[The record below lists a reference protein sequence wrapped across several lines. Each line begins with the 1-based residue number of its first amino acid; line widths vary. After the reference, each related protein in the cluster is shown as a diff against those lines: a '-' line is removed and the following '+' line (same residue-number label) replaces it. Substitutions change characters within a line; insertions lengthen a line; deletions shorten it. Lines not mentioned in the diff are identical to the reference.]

1 MKPFIFKQLPLSLAV
16 GTVLLSQVAWAE
28 DLTGDEVLN
37 LGVLTATVD
46 RQGTKVQ
53 TNVVTAKEKDESTD
67 TSMRGLLSQE
77 PAIDIG
83 GGTGASQFLTIRG
96 MGQNSVDFKVDNA
109 YSDSQILYHQG
120 RFILDPSLIKIV
132 SVQKGAGSAS
142 AGIGAT
148 NGAIIA
154 RTVDAQDLLRQTD
167 KDYGAKINLGYSSND
182 SHNYG
187 ATVFGRMGNFDAL
200 LSYNVK
206 DEDNFKA
213 GDGYVNGIDGGDY
226 VPYSAL
232 ETTSYLAKLGANF
245 GNHRLVL
252 SHMKDEQAGVRTVR
266 EEFSAFG
273 ADVQPRLSLA
283 RQAPAYR
290 ETSLSNTNLEW
301 TAKGLG
307 WGFADDLTANAYLMK
322 NERYSADDRG
332 CGYCGYGN
340 ALNNPAFPD
349 PIETST
355 EIETKGANLN
365 LDVNVGESTLVKY
378 GVNYRQQ
385 EITPGNINPAIMTHT
400 PEKTDAGVY
409 VEAIGD
415 VGRFTITGGVRY
427 DHFDITANDG
437 VNAKD
442 GNLNP
447 SLGVIYQ
454 ANPNLS
460 FSANHNYATRSPRL
474 YDALMVGR
482 ARVSVS
488 PNIKAEQARNT
499 EIGFNYNN
507 GNFGLDGTYF
517 WQKVDDVI
525 VNPQDRH
532 ENAGQREAVN
542 DGYSKNHGYE
552 LGASYRQGGLTARIG
567 VAESNPEYFLS
578 ATSEVNPEFAVP
590 VGRTWT
596 ASLAYRFAN
605 PDLELG
611 VRNRTVEDSED
622 AVVAG
627 AAISSRPGYSVTDV
641 FANWKPYGN
650 DKMNVNFSVNN
661 VTDEFYYPHT
671 QRAAATTY
679 PGVGREY
686 RIGINYAF

>member
-1 MKPFIFKQLPLSLAV
+1 MKIRHYLRLSLAV
-16 GTVLLSQVAWAE
+16 ASLLVAQTAMANAETEPTVDLGTL
-28 DLTGDEVLN
+28 EV
-37 LGVLTATVD
+37 TAD

-53 TNVVTAKEKDESTD
+53 TNVVTLQEKDESTA
-67 TSMRGLLSQE
+67 TSLRGLLQEE

-96 MGQNSVDFKVDNA
+96 MGQNSVDIKVDNA

-120 RFILDPSLIKIV
+120 RFILDPSLVKIV

-148 NGAIIA
+148 NGAIVA
-154 RTVDAQDLLRQTD
+154 KTVDAQDLLKNSD
-167 KDYGAKINLGYSSND
+167 KDYGAKLNLGYSSND

-187 ATVFGRMGNFDAL
+187 ATVFGRAGSFDAL

-206 DEDNFKA
+206 DEENFKA
-213 GDGYVNGIDGGDY
+213 GSGYTNGIDGSDY

-245 GNHRLVL
+245 GKHRFVL
-252 SHMKDEQAGVRTVR
+252 SHLKDEQAGVRTVR
-266 EEFSAFG
+266 EEFSAFD
-273 ADVQPRLSLA
+273 ASVQPRLSLA

-301 TAKGLG
+301 TAEDLG
-307 WGFADDLTANAYLMK
+307 FVEKLTANAYLMK

-340 ALNNPAFPD
+340 ASAYPNPV
-349 PIETST
+349 ETNT

-365 LDVNVGESTLVKY
+365 LDVPVGDSTLVKY
-378 GVNYRQQ
+378 GVNYRHQ
-385 EITPGNINPAIMTHT
+385 EITPGNINASVMTHT
-400 PEKTDAGVY
+400 PEKSDAGVY
-409 VEAIGD
+409 VEAISD
-415 VGRFTITGGVRY
+415 VGDFTITGGVRY

-437 VNAKD
+437 VNATG

-447 SLGVIYQ
+447 SFGVIYQ
-454 ANPNLS
+454 DNPNLR
-460 FSANHNYATRSPRL
+460 FSAKHNYATRSPCL
-474 YDALMVGR
+474 YDALMVGIR
-482 ARVSVS
+482 RVSVS

-499 EIGFNYNN
+499 EIGFNYSN
-507 GNFGLDGTYF
+507 GNVGFDGTYF

-532 ENAGQREAVN
+532 GSTTSTREAVN

-552 LGASYRQGGLTARIG
+552 VGASYRYKGLTARVG
-567 VAESNPEYFLS
+567 VAQSNPEYFLS
-578 ATSEVNPEFAVP
+578 SNATTVNPEFAVP

-605 PDLELG
+605 PNLEIG
-611 VRNRTVEDSED
+611 VSNRTVEDSEE

-641 FANWKPYGN
+641 FANWKPYGT

-661 VTDEFYYPHT
+661 VADEFYYPHS
-671 QRAAATTY
+671 QRAATTTY
-679 PGVGREY
+679 PGVGREFRVGVNFTY
-686 RIGINYAF
+686 

>member
-1 MKPFIFKQLPLSLAV
+1 MKKFQLLPLTLAMGATLITQAHAAEAESEV
-16 GTVLLSQVAWAE
+16 VL
-28 DLTGDEVLN
+28 
-37 LGVLTATVD
+37 ATEYVTID
-46 RQGTKVQ
+46 RQGTKIK
-53 TNVVTAKEKDESTD
+53 TNVVTAQEKDESTATD
-67 TSMRGLLSQE
+67 LRGLLEEE

-96 MGQNSVDFKVDNA
+96 MGQNSVDVKVDNA

-120 RFILDPSLIKIV
+120 RFILDPSLVKIV

-148 NGAIIA
+148 NGAIVA
-154 RTVDAQDLLRQTD
+154 RTLDAKDLLADSD
-167 KDYGAKINLGYSSND
+167 KDYGAKINAGYSSND
-182 SHNYG
+182 AYNYG
-187 ATVFGRMGNFDAL
+187 ATAFGRMGNVDAL
-200 LSYNVK
+200 VSYNVK
-206 DEDNFKA
+206 DEKNFKA
-213 GDGYVNGIDGGDY
+213 GDGYVNGIDGEDY

-232 ETTSYLAKLGANF
+232 ETTSYLAKIGADLGK
-245 GNHRLVL
+245 HRLVL

-273 ADVQPRLSLA
+273 ADVQPRLSIA

-301 TAKGLG
+301 TAKDLG
-307 WGFADDLTANAYLMK
+307 FSFVNDITANAYQMK

-340 ALNNPAFPD
+340 ASAYPD
-349 PIETST
+349 PVETTT
-355 EIETKGANLN
+355 EIETKGANINFDALA
-365 LDVNVGESTLVKY
+365 GENTVVKY
-378 GVNYRQQ
+378 GVNYRHQ
-385 EITPGNINPAIMTHT
+385 EITPGNINPSIMTHT
-400 PEKTDAGVY
+400 PEKTDTGAY
-409 VEAIGD
+409 VEIIGD
-415 VGRFTITGGVRY
+415 VGNLTVTGGLRY
-427 DHFDITANDG
+427 DQFDFTANDG
-437 VNAKD
+437 VKASD
-442 GNLNP
+442 SNLNP
-447 SLGVIYQ
+447 SLGLIYQ
-454 ANPNLS
+454 ATPTLS

-474 YDALMVGR
+474 YDALMTGIR
-482 ARVSVS
+482 RVSVN

-507 GNFGLDGTYF
+507 GNFGLDGTYY

-525 VNPQDRH
+525 VNPQLRH
-532 ENAGQREAVN
+532 DANGQMITGQSEAVN

-552 LGASYRQGGLTARIG
+552 LGASYRQGGLTARVG

-578 ATSEVNPEFAVP
+578 AAAEVNPEFAIP

-605 PDLELG
+605 PNLEIG
-611 VRNRTVEDSED
+611 VRNRTVEDSDD

-627 AAISSRPGYSVTDV
+627 AAISSRPGYSVTDL
-641 FANWKPYGN
+641 FANWKPYGT
-650 DKMNVNFSVNN
+650 DKMNVNFAVNN
-661 VTDEFYYPHT
+661 VEDEFYYPHS

-686 RIGINYAF
+686 RVGVNYTF

>member
-1 MKPFIFKQLPLSLAV
+1 MKKFVKLPLTLAV
-16 GTVLLSQVAWAE
+16 MSALSTVALADDQVAVANE
-28 DLTGDEVLN
+28 PTVVLEGDTIVI
-37 LGVLTATVD
+37 D
-46 RQGTKVQ
+46 RQGTKVK
-53 TNVVTAKEKDESTD
+53 TNVVTAQEKDESTD
-67 TSMRGLLSQE
+67 TNLRGLLEEE
-77 PAIDIG
+77 PAIDIS

-96 MGQNSVDFKVDNA
+96 MGQNSVDIKVDNA

-120 RFILDPSLIKIV
+120 RFILDPSLVKIV

-154 RTVDAQDLLRQTD
+154 KTLDAKDLLANSD
-167 KDYGAKINLGYSSND
+167 KDYGAKISAGYSSND
-182 SHNYG
+182 SYNYG
-187 ATVFGRMGNFDAL
+187 ATAFGRMGNFDAL
-200 LSYNVK
+200 VSYNFK
-206 DEDNFKA
+206 DEENFSA
-213 GDGYVNGIDGGDY
+213 GKDYVNGIDGEDY

-232 ETTSYLAKLGANF
+232 ETTSYLAKLGADF
-245 GNHRLVL
+245 GKHRFVL

-273 ADVQPRLSLA
+273 TEVNPRLSLA

-290 ETSLSNTNLEW
+290 ETSLANTNLEW
-301 TAKGLG
+301 TAKDLG
-307 WGFADDLTANAYLMK
+307 FSFANDVTANAYLMK

-340 ALNNPAFPD
+340 AADYAEPV
-349 PIETST
+349 ETST
-355 EIETKGANLN
+355 EIETKGANFN
-365 LDVNVGESTLVKY
+365 VDVDAGENTLVKY
-378 GVNYRQQ
+378 GVNYRHQ
-385 EITPGNINPAIMTHT
+385 EITPGNINPSIMTHT
-400 PEKTDAGVY
+400 PEKTDTGAY
-409 VEAIGD
+409 VEIIGD
-415 VGRFTITGGVRY
+415 VGNLTVTGGMRY
-427 DHFDITANDG
+427 DHFDFTANDG
-437 VNAKD
+437 VNAKG

-447 SLGVIYQ
+447 SLGLIYQ
-454 ANPNLS
+454 ATPTLS

-482 ARVSVS
+482 ARVSVN

-499 EIGFNYNN
+499 EVGFNYNN
-507 GNFGLDGTYF
+507 GKFGLNGTYY

-525 VNPQDRH
+525 VNPQNRH
-532 ENAGQREAVN
+532 DAVGQREAVN
-542 DGYSKNHGYE
+542 DGYSRNHGYE
-552 LGASYRQGGLTARIG
+552 LGASYRQGGFTARVG

-578 ATSEVNPEFAVP
+578 STAEVNPEFAVP

-605 PDLELG
+605 PNLEIG
-611 VRNRTVEDSED
+611 VRNRTVEDSDD

-627 AAISSRPGYSVTDV
+627 AAISSRPGYSVSDV

-650 DKMNVNFSVNN
+650 DKMNVNLSVNN
-661 VTDEFYYPHT
+661 LEDKFYYPHS
-671 QRAAATTY
+671 QRAGVNTY

-686 RIGINYAF
+686 RVGVNYTF

>member
-1 MKPFIFKQLPLSLAV
+1 MKIRHYLRLSLAV
-16 GTVLLSQVAWAE
+16 ASLLVAQTAMANAETEPTVDLGTL
-28 DLTGDEVLN
+28 EV
-37 LGVLTATVD
+37 TAD

-53 TNVVTAKEKDESTD
+53 TNVVTLQEKDESTA
-67 TSMRGLLSQE
+67 TSLRGLLQEE

-96 MGQNSVDFKVDNA
+96 MGQNSVDIKVDNA

-120 RFILDPSLIKIV
+120 RFILDPSLVKIV

-148 NGAIIA
+148 NGAIVA
-154 RTVDAQDLLRQTD
+154 KTVDAQDLLKNSD
-167 KDYGAKINLGYSSND
+167 KDYGAKLNLGYSSND

-187 ATVFGRMGNFDAL
+187 ATVFGRAGSFDAL

-206 DEDNFKA
+206 DEENFKA
-213 GDGYVNGIDGGDY
+213 GSGYTNGIDGSDY

-245 GNHRLVL
+245 GKHRFVL
-252 SHMKDEQAGVRTVR
+252 SHLKDEQAGVRTVR
-266 EEFSAFG
+266 EEFSAFD
-273 ADVQPRLSLA
+273 ASVQPRLSLA

-301 TAKGLG
+301 TAEDLG
-307 WGFADDLTANAYLMK
+307 FVEKLTANAYLMK

-340 ALNNPAFPD
+340 ASAYPNPV
-349 PIETST
+349 ETNT

-365 LDVNVGESTLVKY
+365 LDVPVGDSTLVKY
-378 GVNYRQQ
+378 GVNYRHQ
-385 EITPGNINPAIMTHT
+385 EITPGNINASVMTHT
-400 PEKTDAGVY
+400 PEKSDAGVY
-409 VEAIGD
+409 VEAISD
-415 VGRFTITGGVRY
+415 VGDFTITGGVRY

-437 VNAKD
+437 VNATG

-447 SLGVIYQ
+447 SFGVIYQ

-474 YDALMVGR
+474 YDALMVGIR
-482 ARVSVS
+482 RVSVS

-499 EIGFNYNN
+499 EIGFNYSN
-507 GNFGLDGTYF
+507 GNVGFDGTYF

-532 ENAGQREAVN
+532 GSTTSTREAVN

-552 LGASYRQGGLTARIG
+552 VGASYRYKGLTARVG
-567 VAESNPEYFLS
+567 VAQSNPEYFLS
-578 ATSEVNPEFAVP
+578 SNATTVNPEFAVP

-605 PDLELG
+605 PNLEIG
-611 VRNRTVEDSED
+611 VSNRTVEDSEE

-641 FANWKPYGN
+641 FANWKPYGT

-661 VTDEFYYPHT
+661 VADEFYYPHS
-671 QRAAATTY
+671 QRAATTTY
-679 PGVGREY
+679 PGVGREFRVGVNFTY
-686 RIGINYAF
+686 

>member
-1 MKPFIFKQLPLSLAV
+1 MKKFAKLPLSLAV
-16 GTVLLSQVAWAE
+16 MS
-28 DLTGDEVLN
+28 
-37 LGVLTATVD
+37 VLTTTAFANEQAIEQAVEPTVVLEGDTIVID
-46 RQGTKVQ
+46 RQGTKVK
-53 TNVVTAKEKDESTD
+53 TNVVTEEEKDESTATD
-67 TSMRGLLSQE
+67 LRGLLKEE
-77 PAIDIG
+77 PSIEFG
-83 GGTGASQFLTIRG
+83 GGNGTSQYWSIRG
-96 MGQNSVDFKVDNA
+96 MGQNSIDVKVDNA
-109 YSDSQILYHQG
+109 YSDTQILYHQG
-120 RFILDPSLIKIV
+120 RFMLDPALVKIV
-132 SVQKGAGSAS
+132 SVQKGAGAAS

-154 RTVDAQDLLRQTD
+154 KTVDAKDLLADSD
-167 KDYGAKINLGYSSND
+167 KDYGAKINAGYSSND
-182 SHNYG
+182 GYNYG
-187 ATVFGRMGNFDAL
+187 ATAFGRMGNVDAL
-200 LSYNVK
+200 VSYNFK
-206 DEDNFKA
+206 NEENFKA
-213 GDGYVNGIDGGDY
+213 GDGYVNGIDGEDY

-232 ETTSYLAKLGANF
+232 ETTSYLAKIGADLGK
-245 GNHRLVL
+245 HRLVL

-301 TAKGLG
+301 TAKDLGLS
-307 WGFADDLTANAYLMK
+307 FVNDITANAYLMK

-340 ALNNPAFPD
+340 ASAYPD
-349 PIETST
+349 PVETTT
-355 EIETKGANLN
+355 EIETKGANINFDTLA
-365 LDVNVGESTLVKY
+365 GENTVVKY
-378 GVNYRQQ
+378 GVNYRHQ
-385 EITPGNINPAIMTHT
+385 EITPGNINPSIMTHT
-400 PEKTDAGVY
+400 PEKTDTGAY
-409 VEAIGD
+409 VEIIGD
-415 VGRFTITGGVRY
+415 VGNLTVTGGMRY

-437 VNAKD
+437 VKASG

-447 SLGVIYQ
+447 SLGLIYQ
-454 ANPNLS
+454 ATPTLS

-488 PNIKAEQARNT
+488 PNIKAERARNT

-507 GNFGLDGTYF
+507 GNFGLDGTYY
-517 WQKVDDVI
+517 WQKVNDVI

-532 ENAGQREAVN
+532 ESAGQREAVN
-542 DGYSKNHGYE
+542 DGYSRNHGYE
-552 LGASYRQGGLTARIG
+552 LGASYRQGGLTARVG

-578 ATSEVNPEFAVP
+578 STSEVNPEFAVP

-605 PDLELG
+605 PNLEIG

-627 AAISSRPGYSVTDV
+627 ANISSRPGYSVTDV

-650 DKMNVNFSVNN
+650 DKMNVNFAVNN
-661 VTDEFYYPHT
+661 VEDEFYYPHS

-686 RIGINYAF
+686 RVGVNYTF

>member
-1 MKPFIFKQLPLSLAV
+1 MKKFQLLPLTLAMGAAFV
-16 GTVLLSQVAWAE
+16 TQAHADESAFEVVL
-28 DLTGDEVLN
+28 
-37 LGVLTATVD
+37 ATEYVNID
-46 RQGTKVQ
+46 RQGTKVK
-53 TNVVTAKEKDESTD
+53 TNVVTAQKIDESTD
-67 TSMRGLLSQE
+67 TNLRGLLKEE
-77 PAIDIG
+77 PAIHIG

-96 MGQNSVDFKVDNA
+96 MGQNSVDVKVDNA

-120 RFILDPSLIKIV
+120 RFILDPSLVKIV

-148 NGAIIA
+148 NGAIVA
-154 RTVDAQDLLRQTD
+154 RTLDAKDLLAGSD
-167 KDYGAKINLGYSSND
+167 KDYGAKISAGYSSND
-182 SHNYG
+182 AYNYG
-187 ATVFGRMGNFDAL
+187 ATAFGRMGNVDAL
-200 LSYNVK
+200 ISYNVK
-206 DEDNFKA
+206 DEKNFKA
-213 GDGYVNGIDGGDY
+213 GDGYANNLDGEDY

-232 ETTSYLAKLGANF
+232 ETTSYLAKVGADF
-245 GNHRLVL
+245 GKHRLVL

-266 EEFSAFG
+266 EEFTAF
-273 ADVQPRLSLA
+273 DTEVNPRLSLA

-290 ETSLSNTNLEW
+290 ETSLSITNLEW
-301 TAKGLG
+301 TAKDLG
-307 WGFADDLTANAYLMK
+307 YSFANDVTANIYQMK

-340 ALNNPAFPD
+340 AADYPD
-349 PIETST
+349 PVETTT
-355 EIETKGANLN
+355 EIDTKGANFN
-365 LDVNVGESTLVKY
+365 VDVNAGENTLVKY
-378 GVNYRQQ
+378 GVNYRHQ
-385 EITPGNINPAIMTHT
+385 EITPGNINPSIMTHT
-400 PEKTDAGVY
+400 PEKTDTGAY
-409 VEAIGD
+409 VEIIGD
-415 VGRFTITGGVRY
+415 VGNLTLTGGVRY
-427 DHFDITANDG
+427 DHFDFTANDG
-437 VNAKD
+437 VNAKG

-447 SLGVIYQ
+447 SLGLIYQ
-454 ANPNLS
+454 ATPSLS

-474 YDALMVGR
+474 YDALLVGR
-482 ARVSVS
+482 ARVSVN

-507 GNFGLDGTYF
+507 GNFGLDGTYY

-532 ENAGQREAVN
+532 GAAGQREAVN

-552 LGASYRQGGLTARIG
+552 VGASYRQGGLTARVG

-578 ATSEVNPEFAVP
+578 STAEVNPEFAVP

-605 PDLELG
+605 PNLEIG
-611 VRNRTVEDSED
+611 VRNRTVEDSDD

-627 AAISSRPGYSVTDV
+627 SAISSRPGYSVSDV

-650 DKMNVNFSVNN
+650 DKMNVNLSVNN
-661 VTDEFYYPHT
+661 LEDKFYYPHS
-671 QRAAATTY
+671 QRAGVNTY

-686 RIGINYAF
+686 RVGVNYTF

>member
-1 MKPFIFKQLPLSLAV
+1 MKIRHYLRLSLAV
-16 GTVLLSQVAWAE
+16 ASLLVAQTAMANAETEPTVDLGTL
-28 DLTGDEVLN
+28 EV
-37 LGVLTATVD
+37 TAD

-53 TNVVTAKEKDESTD
+53 TNVVTLQEKDESTA
-67 TSMRGLLSQE
+67 TSLRGLLQEE

-96 MGQNSVDFKVDNA
+96 MGQNSVDIKVDNA

-120 RFILDPSLIKIV
+120 RFILDPSLVKIV

-148 NGAIIA
+148 NGAIVA
-154 RTVDAQDLLRQTD
+154 KTVDAQDLLKNSD
-167 KDYGAKINLGYSSND
+167 KDYGAKLNLGYSSND

-187 ATVFGRMGNFDAL
+187 ATVFGRAGSFDAL

-206 DEDNFKA
+206 DEENFKA
-213 GDGYVNGIDGGDY
+213 GSGYTNGIDGSDY

-245 GNHRLVL
+245 GKHRFVL
-252 SHMKDEQAGVRTVR
+252 SHLKDEQAGVRTVR
-266 EEFSAFG
+266 EEFSAFD
-273 ADVQPRLSLA
+273 ASVQPRLSLA

-301 TAKGLG
+301 TAEDLG
-307 WGFADDLTANAYLMK
+307 FVEKLTANAYLMK

-340 ALNNPAFPD
+340 ASAYPNPV
-349 PIETST
+349 ETNT

-365 LDVNVGESTLVKY
+365 LDVPVGDSTLVKY
-378 GVNYRQQ
+378 GVNYRHQ
-385 EITPGNINPAIMTHT
+385 EITPGNINASVMTHT
-400 PEKTDAGVY
+400 PEKSDAGVY
-409 VEAIGD
+409 VEAISD
-415 VGRFTITGGVRY
+415 VGDFTITGGVRY

-437 VNAKD
+437 VNATG

-447 SLGVIYQ
+447 SFGVIYQ

-474 YDALMVGR
+474 YDALMVGIR
-482 ARVSVS
+482 RVSVS

-499 EIGFNYNN
+499 EIGFNYSN
-507 GNFGLDGTYF
+507 GNVGFDGTYF

-532 ENAGQREAVN
+532 GSTTSTREAVN

-552 LGASYRQGGLTARIG
+552 VGASYRYKGLTARVG
-567 VAESNPEYFLS
+567 VAQSNPEYFLS
-578 ATSEVNPEFAVP
+578 SNATTVNPEFAVP

-596 ASLAYRFAN
+596 ASLAYLFASPN
-605 PDLELG
+605 LEIG
-611 VRNRTVEDSED
+611 VSNRTVEDSEE

-641 FANWKPYGN
+641 FANWKPYGT

-661 VTDEFYYPHT
+661 VADEFYYPHS
-671 QRAAATTY
+671 QGAATTTY
-679 PGVGREY
+679 PGVGREFRVGVNFTY
-686 RIGINYAF
+686 

>member
-1 MKPFIFKQLPLSLAV
+1 MKQKTFALRHLTFAV
-16 GTVLLSQVAWAE
+16 IGTM
-28 DLTGDEVLN
+28 
-37 LGVLTATVD
+37 TATVAMANTAESEPMVDLGHEVITID
-46 RQGTKVQ
+46 RQGTKVK
-53 TNVVTAKEKDESTD
+53 TNVVTLQEKDESTA
-67 TSMRGLLSQE
+67 TSMRELLKEE

-96 MGQNSVDFKVDNA
+96 MGQNSVDVKVDNA

-120 RFILDPSLIKIV
+120 RFILDPSLVKIV

-148 NGAIIA
+148 NGAIVA
-154 RTVDAQDLLRQTD
+154 KTVDAKDLLANSD
-167 KDYGAKINLGYSSND
+167 KDYGFKLNLGYSSND

-187 ATVFGRMGNFDAL
+187 ATVFARSGVFDGL

-206 DEDNFKA
+206 DESNFKP
-213 GDGYVNGIDGGDY
+213 GKDYKNDIDGGDY
-226 VPYSAL
+226 APYSAL
-232 ETTSYLAKLGANF
+232 ETTSYLAKVGATLD
-245 GNHRLVL
+245 NHRFVL

-266 EEFSAFG
+266 EEFSALNNN
-273 ADVQPRLSLA
+273 PRLTMI

-301 TAKGLG
+301 TADNLG
-307 WGFADDLTANAYLMK
+307 FVEKMTANAYVMK

-340 ALNNPAFPD
+340 ASAFPN
-349 PIETST
+349 PVPTT
-355 EIETKGANLN
+355 TKIETKGANLN
-365 LDVNVGESTLVKY
+365 LDVGVGENTLVKY
-378 GVNYRQQ
+378 GLNYRHQ
-385 EITPGNINPAIMTHT
+385 EIEPGKVDTAVMTHT
-400 PEKTDAGVY
+400 PEKTDMGAY
-409 VEAIGD
+409 VEAIGYAGD
-415 VGRFTITGGVRY
+415 FTVTGGVRY

-437 VNAKD
+437 VNAT
-442 GNLNP
+442 GSNLNP
-447 SLGVIYQ
+447 SFGVIYQ
-454 ANPNLS
+454 ATPNLS
-460 FSANHNYATRSPRL
+460 FSANHNYASRSPRL
-474 YDALMVGR
+474 YDALMVGLR
-482 ARVSVS
+482 RTSIS

-499 EIGFNYNN
+499 EVGFNYNN
-507 GNFGLDGTYF
+507 GNFGLDATYF

-532 ENAGQREAVN
+532 GANNQKEAVN

-552 LGASYRQGGLTARIG
+552 VGVSYRYNGLTARLG

-578 ATSEVNPEFAVP
+578 TTSEVNPEFAVP

-596 ASLAYRFAN
+596 SSLAYRFAEPN
-605 PDLELG
+605 LELG

-627 AAISSRPGYSVTDV
+627 ANISSRKGYSVTDV

-661 VTDEFYYPHT
+661 LEDKFYYPHS
-671 QRAAATTY
+671 QRAAPTTF

-686 RIGINYAF
+686 RVGVNFTY